1 MIGRVPLRHL
11 VAGAVVVATVLAGA
25 ALAGAADL
33 GRASCSHQAEA
44 SFPGAYTSAR
54 NLRVGPLVLVGGR
67 TYSSP
72 ETVRRFGGQKYPAL
86 LAAGHTARIEISP
99 RARRTTSLTW
109 AAAAHGTRRVEDGL
123 RVVSFHACGR
133 RARRATPTG
142 ARSRSGRASSS
153 PQPPRCL
160 RMKVWID
167 GARTPRRV
175 RIPLGRRCS

>member
-1 MIGRVPLRHL
+1 MIGRVPLRRL
-11 VAGAVVVATVLAGA
+11 VAGAVVAASVLAGA
-25 ALAGAADL
+25 AVAGAADR

-72 ETVRRFGGQKYPAL
+72 ETVRRFGGQKFPAL

-133 RARRATPTG
+133 RAAKSDADGRPVTFW
-142 ARSRSGRASSS
+142 SGFILASA
-153 PQPPRCL
+153 PRCL

>member
-1 MIGRVPLRHL
+1 MERALAAAA
-11 VAGAVVVATVLAGA
+11 VAAAVLGGA
-25 ALAGAADL
+25 AVAGAADR
-33 GRASCSHQAEA
+33 GRATCAHQSEA

-67 TYSSP
+67 TFSSP

-99 RARRTTSLTW
+99 QARRTTSLTW

-123 RVVSFHACGR
+123 RVVSFRACGR
-133 RARRATPTG
+133 RA
-142 ARSRSGRASSS
+142 ARSDADGRPVTFWSGFILTSA
-153 PQPPRCL
+153 PQCL

-175 RIPLGRRCS
+175 RVPLGRRCG

>member
-1 MIGRVPLRHL
+1 MRRALAAAAA
-11 VAGAVVVATVLAGA
+11 VAA
-25 ALAGAADL
+25 ALAGTAIAGAADR
-33 GRASCSHQAEA
+33 GRATCTHQAEA
-44 SFPGAYTSAR
+44 SFPGAYASAR

-123 RVVSFHACGR
+123 RVVGFRACGR
-133 RARRATPTG
+133 RASQSDADGRPVTFW
-142 ARSRSGRASSS
+142 SGFILTTA
-153 PQPPRCL
+153 PRCL

-175 RIPLGRRCS
+175 RIPLGRRC